1 MIVFHPTNTAVQCHI
16 PIQAHPARRSLR
28 FQIYIQN
35 IHFAIPLP
43 RGRPYPR
50 SPSRFRPPRIK
61 HTGTSGE
68 EDWHL
73 DVIARPRTCE
83 TGTNQLSIRSVI
95 ISTRSTSQFRKEQ
108 LNVIDISLPRP
119 RGSDTSTIRV
129 YGQRTPESG
138 LAIHDKR

>member
-16 PIQAHPARRSLR
+16 PTQPHPARRSLR
-28 FQIYIQN
+28 FQRYIQN

-73 DVIARPRTCE
+73 DVTARLQTCE
-83 TGTNQLSIRSVI
+83 TGTNQLSIHSAVF
-95 ISTRSTSQFRKEQ
+95 STRSTSQFRKEQ
-108 LNVIDISLPRP
+108 LNVIDMSLPRP
-119 RGSDTSTIRV
+119 RGSDTSTNRV
-129 YGQRTPESG
+129 HGQKSPESG
-138 LAIHDKR
+138 LAIHVKR